1 MVADRPEFTLD
12 APVVAPA
19 AVDRVERRLG
29 VRLPSSYRQVLETVG
44 NGGRIRS
51 PDPLGFSEMVGLDG
65 LFGVERDDWYDL
77 EDQLRRMGERIP
89 EGLIPFGESPGG
101 NLVCWSARSD
111 DGGSVWCWDHE
122 YELAG
127 TAVSRI
133 ADSIS
138 TFFAALANPP
148 SDPAVAPRVRS
159 VKIRDPEFHQRVL
172 DEQRA
177 RRAADS
183 SDRKE

>member
-1 MVADRPEFTLD
+1 MVVDRPEFTLD
-12 APVVAPA
+12 APVVTPA
-19 AVDRVERRLG
+19 AVDRVARRLG

-51 PDPLGFSEMVGLDG
+51 PRPLGFSEMVGLDG

-89 EGLIPFGESPGG
+89 KGLIPFGESPGG

-111 DGGSVWCWDHE
+111 DDGSVWFWDHE
-122 YELAG
+122 YELSGDAS
-127 TAVSRI
+127 SRI
-133 ADSIS
+133 ADSVS
-138 TFFAALANPP
+138 AFLGALTTSPGESAP
-148 SDPAVAPRVRS
+148 APRVKS
-159 VKIRDPEFHQRVL
+159 VKVRDPEFHQRVL

-177 RRAADS
+177 RRAVDS
-183 SDRKE
+183 SDSEE

>member
-1 MVADRPEFTLD
+1 
-12 APVVAPA
+12 
-19 AVDRVERRLG
+19 
-29 VRLPSSYRQVLETVG
+29 
-44 NGGRIRS
+44 
-51 PDPLGFSEMVGLDG
+51 
-65 LFGVERDDWYDL
+65 
-77 EDQLRRMGERIP
+77 MGERIP

-111 DGGSVWCWDHE
+111 DGGSVWFWDHE

-148 SDPAVAPRVRS
+148 RDPALAPRVRS